1 MRRVVSIEIAWS
13 KILFNLNTLGWWL
26 ARTFW
31 TGHKY
36 FYLRGSLTLPAD
48 GKPSL
53 DKMILTSACS
63 CTLSLC
69 VYCDLYGCT
78 KKTVKCNLEL
88 VNCRIFSGH
97 VFDVAEAQVAQG
109 PGEVLPLKREHRA
122 VLDRSPEEPS
132 VLKRILPNAGLC
144 KA

>member
-78 KKTVKCNLEL
+78 KKNLQYSKGFYPMPDFVRLKKIIEKL
-88 VNCRIFSGH
+88 GDQCDQIGRFFKVFGNTFSY
-97 VFDVAEAQVAQG
+97 
-109 PGEVLPLKREHRA
+109 KS
-122 VLDRSPEEPS
+122 SPNIWW
-132 VLKRILPNAGLC
+132 LLGLFW
-144 KA
+144 KMSLFE